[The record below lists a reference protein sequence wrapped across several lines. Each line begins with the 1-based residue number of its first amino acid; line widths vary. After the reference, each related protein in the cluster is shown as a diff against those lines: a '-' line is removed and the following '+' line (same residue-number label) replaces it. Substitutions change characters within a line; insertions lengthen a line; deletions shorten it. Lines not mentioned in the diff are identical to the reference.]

1 MTGYRSALET
11 PVAGHQAVASAPR
24 WTNVPAV
31 FLTMVA
37 GFWIVAG
44 VALMALAALAP
55 RRFG

>member
-11 PVAGHQAVASAPR
+11 PVVEYGAVASAPR
-24 WTNVPAV
+24 WTNVLAV

-44 VALMALAALAP
+44 VAVMALAALAP
-55 RRFG
+55 KRFG